1 MGRTTNILR
10 SPQKCTVS
18 SLRCIDCK
26 RDALT
31 EPTWRLTPA
40 SPARSVLL
48 DNQELPLAED
58 TLTAPVEREQ
68 RDRVVIRFA
77 GDSGDGMQLA
87 GTQFTAASAMFGN
100 DLATFPNFPAEI
112 RAPQGTL
119 PGVSSFQVHIAD
131 WDILTPGDDPDV
143 LVAMNPAALQSNLGD
158 LREGGLL
165 LINEDAFVERNLA
178 KAGYD
183 TSPLTDGSLE
193 NYHVLTA
200 KMEELTK
207 LAVKDTGVKGRATL
221 RSKNFFAL
229 GLISWM
235 FTRPLEP
242 VIDWVEKKFGKDQ
255 PVGLANIA
263 ALKAGYNYGITTE
276 AFHHTYEIPPAKLPA
291 GTYANVTGN
300 QALAWGLIAGAQAAA
315 VPLFYASYPI
325 TPATSILEELARRKN
340 FGVRSF
346 QAEDEIAAV
355 GIAVGASFAGHL
367 GVTGTSGPGVALKS
381 ETISLAF
388 STELPLIV
396 VNVQR
401 AGPSTGLPTKVEQSD
416 LLFTLYGRHGE
427 APLPVIAVQS
437 PSDAYEVAVEATRIA
452 TKYMTPVMLL
462 SDGYI
467 ANSSEPWRLPNAEG
481 LPDNR
486 VTYAT
491 DPNGPDGAFLPY
503 ARDPETMARPWAIP
517 GTPGLEHR
525 VGGLEKQNLTGNVS
539 YNPLNHELM
548 TELREEKLQRI
559 AADIPHVEVHGPEDA
574 DLLVVGWGSTFGA
587 IRAGVNNVNRSDARV
602 AHVHVRYLNPFPPNL
617 GEVVARFPRVLVP
630 ELNRG
635 QLSRLL
641 RAEYLIPAL
650 SYPKIQGI
658 PFKASE
664 ISAKIL
670 EILDTK
676 DHS

>member
-1 MGRTTNILR
+1 
-10 SPQKCTVS
+10 
-18 SLRCIDCK
+18 
-26 RDALT
+26 
-31 EPTWRLTPA
+31 
-40 SPARSVLL
+40 L

-58 TLTAPVEREQ
+58 TLTATVEREQ

-100 DLATFPNFPAEI
+100 DLATFPDFPAEI

-143 LVAMNPAALQSNLGD
+143 LVAMNPAALQSNLSD
-158 LREGGLL
+158 LPKGGLL
-165 LINEDAFVERNLA
+165 LVNEDAFVERNLA

-183 TSPLTDGSLE
+183 ENPLTDGSLE
-193 NYHVLTA
+193 GYHVLTA
-200 KMEELTK
+200 KMEDLTK
-207 LAVKDTGVKGRATL
+207 LAVKGTGVKGRATL

-242 VIDWVEKKFGKDQ
+242 IIDWVEGKFGKDQ
-255 PVGLANIA
+255 PVAMANIA
-263 ALKAGYNYGITTE
+263 ALKAGYNYGITTD
-276 AFHHTYEIPPAKLPA
+276 AFHHTYEIQPAKLPP
-291 GTYANVTGN
+291 GTYTNVTGN
-300 QALAWGLIAGAQAAA
+300 QALAWGLIAGARAAA

-346 QAEDEIAAV
+346 QAEDEIAAA
-355 GIAVGASFAGHL
+355 GIALGASFAGHL

-388 STELPLIV
+388 STELPMIV

-401 AGPSTGLPTKVEQSD
+401 AGPSTGMPTKVEQSD

-437 PSDAYEVAVEATRIA
+437 PSDAYEVAVEAARIA

-467 ANSSEPWRLPNAEG
+467 ANSSEPWRLPDTDD

-486 VTYAT
+486 VTYAAE
-491 DPNGPDGAFLPY
+491 PNGPDGTFLPY
-503 ARDPETMARPWAIP
+503 ARYDDTLARPWAIP

-539 YNPLNHELM
+539 YNPLNHQLM

-559 AADIPHVEVHGPEDA
+559 AADIPLVEVHGPEDA

-587 IRAGVNNVNRSDARV
+587 IRAGVNNVNGGGAKV
-602 AHVHVRYLNPFPPNL
+602 AHVHLRYLNPFPENL
-617 GEVVARFPRVLVP
+617 GDIVAGYPMVLVP

-650 SYPKIQGI
+650 SYSKIEGI

-676 DHS
+676 DNS